1 MTQTSS
7 TISITTDGNSSI
19 RLQRN
24 LAEKHRREKLN
35 GYIGELT
42 NIVPMVSMATRRL
55 NKTSILR
62 LSAAHLR
69 MYQSLG
75 SKSSKLASRWQE
87 GLLSEAHLKE
97 LIEAVDGF
105 VLVTTSTGKII
116 YVSHSVERFLGHQH
130 IEMIGHTLLSF
141 VHPDDDDYVRQQFQ
155 DLPVRMVLRNGKLTC
170 LSKISFHCRL
180 REHNQPRSEI
190 LTYQLAEIKGHIEGE
205 NDLDSTGSNSQILF
219 KAFVRIIHSSPLS
232 EVSLP
237 EALQD
242 VYITRHKLDG
252 TIIYTDHRISTI
264 TGHLPQEVLGYSAY
278 KYIMPED
285 IPVALFKHNL
295 MFANSGEQAVVVYR
309 LLSRNQVWVYLKSF
323 GHLKYDN
330 STDQVD
336 HFVCVNHVLNEEDGK
351 RELQEFTQRYMP
363 CISGK
368 IKPLLFQSIQAAQ
381 SGDYPHLQKIQ
392 EALSA
397 LQTIKSCDFVT
408 DENNTTSFLKSELPN
423 CDEAQNFPALH
434 AALTSPTYPVPP
446 SNLTENTPNTTFSK
460 QIFHESS
467 VKAHILEWNSIDTK
481 NDTLMHRT
489 SPSETLSSKLNNSQ
503 HSPLSFPTWTT
514 PPMSYL
520 QTNRCSDISTQSE
533 ESDYEKYS
541 PLDGDLSF
549 YPTDVPEV
557 EYPFDDRRSSM
568 ASVYSSASE
577 PETYHTSS
585 ITSPVVFDSQANES
599 VLVQSQDSTLVT
611 SLPSANATVESRTKG
626 LLGNMTGFPLVEN
639 VDIETLSSLGSKQS
653 LSYLESVTSLPSEE
667 PPNHDE
673 G

>member
-1 MTQTSS
+1 
-7 TISITTDGNSSI
+7 
-19 RLQRN
+19 
-24 LAEKHRREKLN
+24 
-35 GYIGELT
+35 
-42 NIVPMVSMATRRL
+42 MVSMATRHL

-62 LSAAHLR
+62 LSAAYLR
-69 MYQSLG
+69 LNQSLG

-87 GLLSEAHLKE
+87 GLLTEAHLKE

-155 DLPVRMVLRNGKLTC
+155 DLPVRMVLKNGKLTC
-170 LSKISFHCRL
+170 LSKISFYCRL

-205 NDLDSTGSNSQILF
+205 NDFDSAGNNSQILF

-278 KYIMPED
+278 KYIIPED

-295 MFANSGEQAVVVYR
+295 MFSNSGEQTVVVYR
-309 LLSRNQVWVYLKSF
+309 LLSRNQDWVYLKSF
-323 GHLKYDN
+323 GHLKYDKGTN
-330 STDQVD
+330 QVD
-336 HFVCVNHVLNEEDGK
+336 HFVCINHVLIEEDGK
-351 RELQEFTQRYMP
+351 RELQEFTQHYMP
-363 CISGK
+363 RISGK
-368 IKPLLFQSIQAAQ
+368 MKPFLFQSIQAAQ
-381 SGDYPHLQKIQ
+381 FGDCLHLQKIQ
-392 EALSA
+392 EALST
-397 LQTIKSCDFVT
+397 LQTIKSCHNISDV
-408 DENNTTSFLKSELPN
+408 NNTTSFITSELPS
-423 CDEAQNFPALH
+423 CDQAQNFPALH
-434 AALTSPTYPVPP
+434 AALTSPTYPVSP
-446 SNLTENTPNTTFSK
+446 SNLTGNLPNTTFSK
-460 QIFHESS
+460 QTFHETS
-467 VKAHILEWNSIDTK
+467 VKAHIHEWNSTDTK
-481 NDTLMHRT
+481 NDTLIYRI

-520 QTNRCSDISTQSE
+520 QAHRFSDISTQSE

-541 PLDGDLSF
+541 PPDGDLSF
-549 YPTDVPEV
+549 YPNDAPEV
-557 EYPFDDRRSSM
+557 EYPSDDRRSSM
-568 ASVYSSASE
+568 ASIYSLASE

-585 ITSPVVFDSQANES
+585 VNSPVAFDSQADES
-599 VLVQSQDSTLVT
+599 VSIQSQESTSVT
-611 SLPSANATVESRTKG
+611 SLLSANSTVESRTKG
-626 LLGNMTGFPLVEN
+626 LLGNTTKFSVMEN
-639 VDIETLSSLGSKQS
+639 VDIEAFSSLGPNQS
-653 LSYLESVTSLPSEE
+653 LVYLKSVTGLPSED
-667 PPNHDE
+667 PPKHDK